1 MISPLTLTFIREDY
15 AYLLKRLGLSDAQV
29 RASRNDFSDHIN
41 QPVPDYRN
49 FSYGRSQIEGIGTF
63 AKRTLVAGD
72 YIGTMN
78 RDGYRTMLGRSVN
91 HSPLPNARAEVTID
105 GITLFAASTI
115 APGVEIT
122 VDYRN
127 MPAVRAALGLTK

>member
-15 AYLLKRLGLSDAQV
+15 SYLLKRLGLSNAQV
-29 RASRNDFSDHIN
+29 KASSSNFSDHIN
-41 QPVPDYRN
+41 QPALDHLN
-49 FSYGRSQIEGIGTF
+49 FSYGQSQIEGIGVF

-91 HSPLPNARAEVTID
+91 HSPLPNARAEVSID
-105 GITLFAASTI
+105 GIILSAASTI

-122 VDYRN
+122 VDYRT
-127 MPAVRAALGLTK
+127 MPAVRAALDFIK

>member
-15 AYLLKRLGLSDAQV
+15 SYLLKRLGLSDTQV
-29 RASRNDFSDHIN
+29 RTSSNNYSDHIK
-41 QPVPDYRN
+41 QPGVDHLN

-63 AKRTLVAGD
+63 AKRTLIAGD

-78 RDGYRTMLGRSVN
+78 RDGYRTVLGRSVN
-91 HSPLPNARAEVTID
+91 HSPLPNARADVSID
-105 GITLFAASTI
+105 GITLSAASTI

-122 VDYRN
+122 IDYRT
-127 MPAVRAALGLTK
+127 MPAIRAALDLIK